1 MVPAATET
9 NTYLGTFLK
18 GAASPLASWMTWEI
32 IGVMF
37 GALVAAVTSGRFRVN
52 IGGATNIGSSGRIA
66 VALGGGVLTGFGARL
81 ARGCTSGI
89 GLSGGATLAVA
100 AFLFLIAFFV
110 AGVAISWMVRRA
122 WT

>member
-1 MVPAATET
+1 
-9 NTYLGTFLK
+9 
-18 GAASPLASWMTWEI
+18 MTWEI